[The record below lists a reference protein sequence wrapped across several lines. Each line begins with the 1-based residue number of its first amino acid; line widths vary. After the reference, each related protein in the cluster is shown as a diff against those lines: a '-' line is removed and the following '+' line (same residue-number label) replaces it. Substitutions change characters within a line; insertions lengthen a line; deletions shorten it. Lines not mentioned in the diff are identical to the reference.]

1 MSKENIL
8 EVKEAEVFKDLIIEI
23 KNEMHEKYVE
33 TQGSNISFEDFVE
46 NFYYHVNMTLRKKVA
61 IAGQML
67 MDHGMPFPEA
77 EKTLFGLLTK
87 DDAEILAVSNSIF
100 PGTKKY
106 VVVEELSKEKS
117 HE

>member
-8 EVKEAEVFKDLIIEI
+8 EVKESEVFKDLIIEI

-33 TQGSNISFEDFVE
+33 TQNSNISFEDFVE
-46 NFYYHVNMTLRKKVA
+46 NFYFHV
-61 IAGQML
+61 GYML

-77 EKTLFGLLTK
+77 KNTLFDLLTK

-100 PGTKKY
+100 PGSKKY
-106 VVVEELSKEKS
+106 VVGCCR
-117 HE
+117 